1 MITAEVSVYPLK
13 TSDASGVI
21 TNSINSLNNE
31 GIEYSVGSIS
41 TRLRGSEEQVWNS
54 LKDMFQNAQNSGEI
68 SMVITVTNAAG

>member
-13 TSDASGVI
+13 TSDASDVI

-41 TRLRGSEEQVWNS
+41 TRLRGNEEQVWNS

>member
-13 TSDASGVI
+13 TSDASDVI